1 MKTIKRFLGL
11 LLIGAFLNGCGN
23 IFAILND
30 GSEVKESELQK
41 YIVTREVKLDELVG
55 TWKIDE
61 KSKDEYLKDIRG
73 INFFYVTD
81 KEKEYRKDFDES
93 YILIKNDAS
102 AKYKYINE
110 YKGKARSS
118 NYIEEIYNHMNG
130 SYKEVKGSAFLS
142 ISYRDEKRGVWSSK
156 DFDCLEINGILFLGK
171 RYETGD
177 IDAGNLKKYHLLYKK
192 VK

>member
-1 MKTIKRFLGL
+1 MLPP
-11 LLIGAFLNGCGN
+11 
-23 IFAILND
+23 
-30 GSEVKESELQK
+30 
-41 YIVTREVKLDELVG
+41 
-55 TWKIDE
+55 
-61 KSKDEYLKDIRG
+61 
-73 INFFYVTD
+73 
-81 KEKEYRKDFDES
+81 

-102 AKYKYINE
+102 AKYKYIKE

-118 NYIEEIYNHMNG
+118 NYIEEIYNHTNG

-142 ISYRDEKRGVWSSK
+142 ISYRDEKRGVRSSSS
-156 DFDCLEINGILFLGK
+156 FDCLEINGILFLGK